1 SANPTTLLETV
12 TAPATTYT
20 HTGLTNGTTY
30 YYRIRAL
37 DLAGNEGAAS
47 TEVNATPKAPQV
59 ITFGALAAKT
69 YGDAD
74 FAPGAT
80 STNGTIAITYSSSN
94 TAVATVVDGKV
105 RIVGAGTA
113 VITASQAESAA
124 FTPAVDVPQ
133 TLTVDPK
140 ALTITASDQSKI
152 YGNAFT
158 FSGTE
163 FTQSGL
169 VNGNTVTSVT
179 LSSTGAA
186 ATATVGTY
194 DINASAATGTGLS
207 NYTITYAKGTLTVN
221 PKALT
226 ITASDQS
233 KIYGNAFTLS
243 GTEFRSEGRRER

>member
-80 STNGTIAITYSSSN
+80 STNGTIPITYSSSN

-113 VITASQAESAA
+113 VITASQAGSAA

-133 TLTVDPK
+133 TLTVNKK
-140 ALTITASDQSKI
+140 ALIITAGDRSKT
-152 YGNAFT
+152 YGT
-158 FSGTE
+158 TLTLGSTE
-163 FTQSGL
+163 FTPSGL
-169 VNGNTVTSVT
+169 VNGDVVSSVT
-179 LSSTGAA
+179 LNSTGA
-186 ATATVGTY
+186 
-194 DINASAATGTGLS
+194 
-207 NYTITYAKGTLTVN
+207 
-221 PKALT
+221 
-226 ITASDQS
+226 
-233 KIYGNAFTLS
+233 
-243 GTEFRSEGRRER
+243 